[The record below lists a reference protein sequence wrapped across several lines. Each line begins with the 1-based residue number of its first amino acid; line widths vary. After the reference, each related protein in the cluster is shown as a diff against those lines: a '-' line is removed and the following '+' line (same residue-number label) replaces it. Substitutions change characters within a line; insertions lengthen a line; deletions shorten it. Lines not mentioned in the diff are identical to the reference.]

1 MMLYLI
7 KTISPE
13 YEQINKILIHA
24 INQQEAENMAV
35 QEIEETNINLGI
47 DKKPI
52 FIIEPL
58 ILDRSKIIMKELM

>member
-1 MMLYLI
+1 
-7 KTISPE
+7 
-13 YEQINKILIHA
+13 
-24 INQQEAENMAV
+24 MAV

-47 DKKPI
+47 DKKPT